1 MYLKKLE
8 MRGFKTFAD
17 RTELEFGPGITAIVG
32 PNGTGKSN
40 ISDAILWALGEQS
53 NRALRT
59 ESAQD
64 VIFAGSEGR
73 RPLGMAEVALTVDNT
88 DQRLGVDYSDVIV
101 ARRLFRSGESE
112 YLLNRSNTRLRDIR
126 DLFLDTGVGPGAYSV
141 IGQGEIDAILS
152 IRSEDRRELLE
163 EVAGIRK
170 YRVRRDEAT
179 RKLEATVANM
189 TRVADIVAELSS
201 QRGPLEQ
208 EAEIARAY
216 NEYSDK
222 LRDLDLH
229 LLAGD
234 FQRRRMRLGKLAN
247 ELDITKA
254 DQQGTRNQISQLEG
268 EYEKLQF
275 ELARLSDEVD
285 RLRDGAGR
293 AERELDQARQAQA
306 LAEERVRA
314 AQARQRD
321 LRVALEGRT
330 LRAEELQE
338 QLSTI
343 SAEHDA
349 VEKDLTTGQQE
360 RDELS
365 AQLQEKQTA
374 FEDKMRRVRELERKQ
389 RELLDKARAL
399 ENEALALQSLETDL
413 QERAG
418 RLARQ
423 AEDLT
428 SREAAISRALVEAE
442 GAREQLARDLS
453 EGRESLAGLRED
465 LARAS
470 RLLQEHRQKCNTFSG
485 AVTAAEARQEL
496 LAELERSREGFS
508 DGARA
513 ALKAAAEGKLE
524 GVRGIVADLVDVP
537 ARLERAIEAALG
549 DALQWV
555 IVDTEEQARAGAR
568 FIRESNA
575 GRCTFLPLSA
585 IPPGTPTATL
595 SQPAGS
601 MGSALKLVRV
611 QRDYDRLFARL
622 LGDTHIVKDLDS
634 ALEARGRLS
643 ARARL
648 VTIFGEV
655 VDPEGAITV
664 GGEEGAGSQAFARR
678 RELEELT
685 RELESLRGSLA
696 DMWRREEGL
705 DRWCGQLGEEIRAV
719 ESRLSEA
726 QSAQARAEADVGH
739 LADQQRAAKKAAQ
752 ELAEETDALQERL
765 EQARARREAAESEGE
780 KLRVA
785 GNELGGQIESV
796 RREGVGQAEVD
807 ALRAQ
812 QVNVQVRTAEL
823 AEKQRS
829 LQHLV
834 QRYSAEL
841 ARVGEESLQAEAEL
855 AAAIAQERELREALQ
870 APGDL
875 LPGLEMKAGSAR
887 AAVNER
893 AEVLSRLREKSAEL
907 DAMRNRLNHVAQEQS
922 DRLHRSE
929 LALAREETQLEAI
942 VERLKDAY
950 GMTPDEAFEERIE
963 EIPEQEIRR
972 QANELREAIRKLGPV
987 NLSAI
992 DECDRLRA
1000 REEFLSGQ
1008 LADLEAAR
1016 ADLLQV
1022 IAEIDEAAT
1031 AEFMR
1036 SFELMQVEFQ
1046 AMFERLFGGGQTQ
1059 LRLTDE
1065 EHPLECGVD
1074 VLVQA
1079 PGKRQQNLLLLS
1091 GGERSLTAS
1100 ALLFAMLRVRP
1111 TPFVVM
1117 DEIDAALDEAN
1128 VQRFVDLLREFA
1140 QGSQFIIVTHNP
1152 HTLQCADTLFGV
1164 TMQDAGV
1171 STLIRLE
1178 MRDWEGFLAEAE
1190 EQVSTLRAPRAG
1202 TRVLPTA
1209 S

>member
-1 MYLKKLE
+1 VYLKKLE

-32 PNGTGKSN
+32 PNGVGKSN
-40 ISDAILWALGEQS
+40 IADAILWVLGEQS

-59 ESAQD
+59 ETSQD
-64 VIFAGSEGR
+64 VIFAGSESR

-88 DQRLGVDYSDVIV
+88 DQRLGVDYSEVIV

-112 YLLNRSNTRLRDIR
+112 YLLNRATTRLRDIR
-126 DLFLDTGVGPGAYSV
+126 DLFLDTGIGPGAYSV

-163 EVAGIRK
+163 EVAGVRK

-208 EAEIARAY
+208 EAEKARAY
-216 NEYSDK
+216 NEYSEK

-234 FQRRRMRLGKLAN
+234 FQRRRLRLGKLAN
-247 ELDITKA
+247 ELEITRA
-254 DQQGTRNQISQLEG
+254 DEQGTRNQLSQVEG

-285 RLRDGAGR
+285 QLRDEASR
-293 AERELDQARQAQA
+293 AERALDQARQAQA

-314 AQARQRD
+314 ARARQGD
-321 LRVALEGRT
+321 LQVALEGRKRRAQELEEQLAS
-330 LRAEELQE
+330 LRAEQDQVQQELTVRQR
-338 QLSTI
+338 
-343 SAEHDA
+343 
-349 VEKDLTTGQQE
+349 E

-365 AQLQEKQTA
+365 AQLQEKQRA
-374 FEDKMRRVRELERKQ
+374 FEEKMRRVRELERKQ

-399 ENEALALQSLETDL
+399 ENEALALQSLEADL
-413 QERAG
+413 QERAE

-423 AEDLT
+423 AVELT
-428 SREAAISRALVEAE
+428 AREAALAQALAESEA
-442 GAREQLARDLS
+442 AREQLDREVF
-453 EGRESLAGLRED
+453 EGQERLGALRAD
-465 LARAS
+465 LAKAS
-470 RLLQEHRQKCNTFSG
+470 RLLQEHRQKCNLFSG
-485 AVTAAEARQEL
+485 AVTATEARQAL
-496 LAELERSREGFS
+496 LAELDRAREGFS

-513 ALKAAAEGKLE
+513 ALKAAAEGKLQ

-555 IVDTEEQARAGAR
+555 IVETEEQARTGAQ
-568 FIRESNA
+568 FIRENNA
-575 GRCTFLPLSA
+575 GRCTFLPLTA
-585 IPPGTPTATL
+585 VAGIPAPTQLQPPGA
-595 SQPAGS
+595 
-601 MGSALKLVRV
+601 MGPALKLVRV
-611 QRDYDRLFARL
+611 QRDCDRLFSHL
-622 LGDTHIVKDLDS
+622 LGDTYIFRDLES

-643 ARARL
+643 LRGRL
-648 VTIFGEV
+648 VTLAGEV
-655 VDPEGAITV
+655 VDSNGAITV

-678 RELEELT
+678 RELEQLA
-685 RELESLRGSLA
+685 RELESLRGFLA
-696 DMWRREEGL
+696 EMWRREESL
-705 DRWCGQLGEEIRAV
+705 DRWCGRLTEEIRAI
-719 ESRLSEA
+719 EA
-726 QSAQARAEADVGH
+726 QISQRQSARARAEADAAH
-739 LADQQRAAKKAAQ
+739 LLDQQRAARKAAQ
-752 ELAEETDALQERL
+752 ELAEETAALQERL
-765 EQARARREAAESEGE
+765 EQARVRREAAEAESER
-780 KLRVA
+780 LRVA
-785 GNELGGQIESV
+785 GNELGAQVEGM
-796 RREGVGQAEVD
+796 RREGVGQAEMD

-812 QVNVQVRTAEL
+812 QVTAQVRAAEL
-823 AEKQRS
+823 AEKQRA
-829 LQHLV
+829 LQHLLE
-834 QRYSAEL
+834 RYSAEL
-841 ARVGEESLQAEAEL
+841 ARVGEESQRAQAEL
-855 AAAIAQERELREALQ
+855 DAAIAQERELRAALE
-870 APGDL
+870 APGDQL
-875 LPGLEMKAGSAR
+875 SELEKRAGTAR

-893 AEVLSRLREKSAEL
+893 AAVLSRLREKSAEL
-907 DAMRNRLNHVAQEQS
+907 EAMRNRLNHVLQEQS
-922 DRLHRSE
+922 ERLHRSE

-942 VERLKDAY
+942 VEGLKDTY
-950 GMTPDEAFEERIE
+950 GLTPEEAFAERLE

-972 QANELREAIRKLGPV
+972 QAYELREAIRKLGPV

-992 DECDRLRA
+992 DECERLRA

-1031 AEFMR
+1031 AEFLR
-1036 SFELMQVEFQ
+1036 CFERMQKEFQ

-1059 LRLTDE
+1059 LRLTDP
-1065 EHPLECGVD
+1065 EHPLESGVD
-1074 VLVQA
+1074 VLVQG

-1091 GGERSLTAS
+1091 GGERSLTAM

-1111 TPFVVM
+1111 TPFVLL

-1128 VQRFVDLLREFA
+1128 VQRFVEVLQEFA
-1140 QGSQFIIVTHNP
+1140 KGSQFIIITHNP
-1152 HTLQCADTLFGV
+1152 STIQCADTLFGV

-1178 MRDWEGFLAEAE
+1178 MRDWEDFLAEAE
-1190 EQVSTLRAPRAG
+1190 EQVSTRRTPRAG